1 MIHDLAII
9 MITAGVISLLFKF
22 LKQPVV
28 LGYIIAGIVAGPYA
42 FGDSWIGDIES
53 VDTWGQVGVIFL
65 LFALGLEFS
74 FKKLIQMGTTALVS
88 TLVIVV
94 GMMTTGFLVGRAL
107 GWNDINSLFLG
118 GMLSMS
124 STTIVF
130 KALDDLGLRHQ
141 QFAKLCFSILI
152 VEDLVAVVLMVLLA
166 SIAVHNTFAGGELLV
181 QVAKLGAYLLIWFIC
196 GISLIPSLLKYCR
209 RHLSDETLTILALGL
224 CLGMVLLAEGAGFS
238 AALGAFVMGSIL
250 AETVEAERIEHLV
263 QPVKDVFGAIFFVSV
278 GMMIDPHLLVQY
290 WSPILLLTCVVICGQ
305 IVFATLGCLVAGQ
318 PLKVAMQSA
327 FSLTQIGEFAFI
339 IANFGDSLHVT
350 ESYLYPI
357 VVAVSVITTFIT
369 PYMIRLSAPAY
380 SFVDRHLST
389 AVKQRLEQYSQ
400 GRSIITLQS
409 VWHRLLRKVLT
420 TLVIYAV
427 LTLFV
432 LAIYFR
438 YISTPVVEFI
448 SMGLPG
454 WVGRL
459 SSLLLVLVCITPFLY
474 KMATKHVRCPEAVE
488 LWNMGHY
495 NRGSLV
501 GLTLLR
507 IVLCIGVVIFTISR
521 LFTLTYGVL
530 AGISLGFILLMLYS
544 KHVRHSSSQL
554 EKRFLRNLSAR
565 EVAQDR
571 ARPIRRDF
579 EQRLLSYDL
588 HLADFEVASDS
599 KYCGKMLMDLDLRR
613 RIGLTIVRI
622 VRGGFNV
629 NIPGG
634 RERLYPGDRIVV
646 AGSDQQ
652 ISDFQAMLDSAH
664 RSQSKD
670 RRPATRIPVTL
681 EHFCVEADMELCGRT
696 VAESHIRE
704 GASCCVLGVERDGQ
718 SLMNPDPSL
727 RFEAGDVVI
736 LAGEA
741 PQIAAFLAKVK
752 TRNS

>member
-1 MIHDLAII
+1 

-53 VDTWGQVGVIFL
+53 VDMWGQVGVIFL
-65 LFALGLEFS
+65 LFSLGLEFS

-94 GMMTTGFLVGRAL
+94 GMMTTGFLVGQAL

-141 QFAKLCFSILI
+141 QFARLCFSILI

-166 SIAVHNTFAGGELLV
+166 SIAVHNTFAGGELLI
-181 QVAKLGAYLLIWFIC
+181 QVGKLGAYLLIWFIC
-196 GISLIPSLLKYCR
+196 GISLIPSLLKVCR

-290 WSPILLLTCVVICGQ
+290 WAPILLLTCVVIVGQ

-357 VVAVSVITTFIT
+357 VVAVSVITTFVT

-380 SFVDRHLST
+380 TLADRLLPP
-389 AVKQRLEQYSQ
+389 AVKERLERYSQ
-400 GRSIITLQS
+400 GRNMITMQG
-409 VWHRLLRKVLT
+409 VWHRLLRRVLT
-420 TLVIYAV
+420 TLVIYLV
-427 LTLFV
+427 LTVFV
-432 LAIYFR
+432 LALYFR
-438 YISTPVVEFI
+438 YCSAPVVSLI
-448 SMGLPG
+448 SMGLPE

-459 SSLLLVLVCITPFLY
+459 ASLLLVLACISPFLY
-474 KMATKHVRCPEAVE
+474 KIATKHVRCPEAVE
-488 LWNMGHY
+488 LWNMGNY

-507 IVLCIGVVIFTISR
+507 IVLCVGIVIFTISR
-521 LFTLTYGVL
+521 LMTLTYGVL
-530 AGISLGFILLMLYS
+530 AGISLAFILVLLYS
-544 KHVRHSSSQL
+544 KHVRHSSTQL
-554 EKRFLRNLSAR
+554 EKRFLRNLTAR

-579 EQRLLSYDL
+579 EQRLLTYDL
-588 HLADFEVASDS
+588 HLADFEVAPDS
-599 KYCGKMLMDLDLRR
+599 RYCGCMLMELNLRR

-622 VRGGFNV
+622 VRGGYNV

-634 RERLYPGDRIVV
+634 RERLYPHDRIVV

-652 ISDFQAMLDSAH
+652 IADFQALLESNQQG
-664 RSQSKD
+664 RKE
-670 RRPATRIPVTL
+670 RRPTARRIPVTL
-681 EHFCVEADMELCGRT
+681 EHFCVEPDMELCGRT
-696 VAESHIRE
+696 IAESHIRE
-704 GASCCVLGVERDGQ
+704 GASCCVLGVEREAAVQ
-718 SLMNPDPSL
+718 MNPDPSL

-741 PQIAAFLAKVK
+741 PRIAAFLQQLSGQH
-752 TRNS
+752 R

>member
-9 MITAGVISLLFKF
+9 MITAGLISLLFKF

-42 FGDSWIGDIES
+42 FGDSWIGDVES

-141 QFAKLCFSILI
+141 QFARLCFSILI

-181 QVAKLGAYLLIWFIC
+181 QVGKLGAYLLIWFVC
-196 GISLIPSLLKYCR
+196 GISLIPTLLKVCR

-250 AETVEAERIEHLV
+250 AETLEAERIEGLIK
-263 QPVKDVFGAIFFVSV
+263 PVKDVFGAIFFVSV

-290 WSPILLLTCVVICGQ
+290 GGPILLLTGVVIVGQ
-305 IVFATLGCLVAGQ
+305 ILFATAGCLVAGQ

-339 IANFGDSLHVT
+339 IANFGESLHVT
-350 ESYLYPI
+350 ESYLYPV
-357 VVAVSVITTFIT
+357 VVAVSVITTFVT
-369 PYMIRLSAPAY
+369 PYMIRLSTPAY
-380 SFVDRHLST
+380 ALVDRHLPDSLR
-389 AVKQRLEQYSQ
+389 ARLDRYAQ
-400 GRSIITLQS
+400 GRNMITMQS

-420 TLVIYAV
+420 SLVIYTV

-438 YISTPVVEFI
+438 YVSTPVVDLI
-448 SMGLPG
+448 AIGLPE

-459 SSLLLVLVCITPFLY
+459 ASLLLILLLLTPFLY
-474 KMATKHVRCPEAVE
+474 KLATKHVRCPESLE
-488 LWNMGHY
+488 LWEMGTY

-507 IVLCIGVVIFTISR
+507 IVLCAVIVIVAISR
-521 LFTLTYGVL
+521 LFALTYGVL
-530 AGISLGFILLMLYS
+530 AGISLGFVLLMLYS
-544 KHVRHSSSQL
+544 KRVRHSSSRMEQ
-554 EKRFLRNLSAR
+554 RFLRNLTAR
-565 EVAQDR
+565 EEAQER
-571 ARPIRRDF
+571 VRPVRREF
-579 EQRLLSYDL
+579 EERLLNYDL
-588 HLADFEVASDS
+588 HLADFEVAPDS
-599 KYCGKMLMDLDLRR
+599 KYCGRMLMDLDLRR

-622 VRGGFNV
+622 VRGGYNV

-634 RERLYPGDRIVV
+634 RERLYPHDRIVV
-646 AGSDQQ
+646 AGSDRQ
-652 ISDFQAMLDSAH
+652 IADFQAFLAAAEQRRQNH
-664 RSQSKD
+664 D
-670 RRPATRIPVTL
+670 RAARRIPVTL
-681 EHFCVEADMELCGRT
+681 EHFCVTADMDLVGRSI
-696 VAESHIRE
+696 ADSHIRE
-704 GASCCVLGVERDGQ
+704 AASCCVLGVERGGRP
-718 SLMNPDPSL
+718 LMNPDPNL
-727 RFEAGDVVI
+727 CFEEGDVVI

-741 PQIAAFLAKVK
+741 PKISAFLAKIQG
-752 TRNS
+752 TH